1 MLLTGAGAFPV
12 SFAVLFFCYFLL
24 FCFLLF
30 CFGSR
35 VVEVVVC
42 RRGDFLVRF
51 QFGVGVFSGSVF
63 LLLDLVWTLTDL
75 RCGGGGCRI
84 CDSLVTWFFQRRF
97 LVLGWFFGV
106 STVLVVL
113 DLDLCLSD
121 GDVVLVL

>member
-84 CDSLVTWFFQRRF
+84 FHTSSLFNHLPLLQFTHRDFPP
-97 LVLGWFFGV
+97 
-106 STVLVVL
+106 
-113 DLDLCLSD
+113 
-121 GDVVLVL
+121 

>member
-84 CDSLVTWFFQRRF
+84 CDSLVYLVFSAAFSGSRMVFRCLHSFGGVRSRFVPFRR
-97 LVLGWFFGV
+97 
-106 STVLVVL
+106 
-113 DLDLCLSD
+113 
-121 GDVVLVL
+121 